1 MAVSLDEET
10 LLKARK
16 ELNEIPGEKEEKV
29 ELLRKRI
36 KDAQCRN
43 ELPQHTRIDD
53 RTIIRFLR
61 VKKYNVDKVMHKYIS
76 YHRFR

>member
-1 MAVSLDEET
+1 MTVLLNEAM

-29 ELLRKRI
+29 ELLRQKI

-43 ELPQHTRIDD
+43 ELPSHTRLDD
-53 RTIIRFLR
+53 RMLIRFLR
-61 VKKYNVDKVMHKYIS
+61 VKKYNIDKAMHKYAS

>member
-1 MAVSLDEET
+1 MTTLLSEET

-16 ELNEIPGEKEEKV
+16 ELNEIAGEKEEKV
-29 ELLRKRI
+29 ELLRQRI

-43 ELPQHTRIDD
+43 ELPQCTRVDD
-53 RTIIRFLR
+53 RMLIRFLR
-61 VKKYNVDKVMHKYIS
+61 VKKYNVDKAMHKYTS

>member
-1 MAVSLDEET
+1 MTTLLSEET

-29 ELLRKRI
+29 KLFRQRI
-36 KDAQCRN
+36 KDAQSRN
-43 ELPQHTRIDD
+43 ELSQHTRLDD
-53 RTIIRFLR
+53 RTLIRFLR
-61 VKKYNVDKVMHKYIS
+61 VKKYNVDKTMHRYVS